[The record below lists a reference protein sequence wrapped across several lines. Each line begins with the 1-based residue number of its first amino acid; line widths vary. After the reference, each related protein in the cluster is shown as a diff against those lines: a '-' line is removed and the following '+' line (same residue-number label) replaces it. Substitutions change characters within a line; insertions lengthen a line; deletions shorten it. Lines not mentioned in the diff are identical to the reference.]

1 MRGTRD
7 NNILQF
13 LKIAEVG
20 LEVDEIEEVVEAIN
34 TTPHN
39 QLAKPYILPS
49 HATTYFTIIIKL
61 KTLRLLP

>member
-39 QLAKPYILPS
+39 QLAKPYYLHMLLHILP
-49 HATTYFTIIIKL
+49 
-61 KTLRLLP
+61 

>member
-20 LEVDEIEEVVEAIN
+20 LEVDEIEQVVEAIN

-39 QLAKPYILPS
+39 QLAKPYYPHMLLHILP
-49 HATTYFTIIIKL
+49 
-61 KTLRLLP
+61 